1 MWFIMLYF
9 ELSIQKDMT
18 KLAIIQT
25 TIEDDNFEVFP
36 ITIQYEFTCGWFAT
50 KILSLEYM
58 ICSTAK
64 IGVKD
69 LEFLVREEIRRDNSF
84 NVEFV

>member
-1 MWFIMLYF
+1 
-9 ELSIQKDMT
+9 MT

-25 TIEDDNFEVFP
+25 TIEDDNFESFP
-36 ITIQYEFTCGWFAT
+36 LTIQYEYVCGWFAT

-58 ICSTAK
+58 ICSSAK
-64 IGVKD
+64 IGVND
-69 LEFLVREEIRRDNSF
+69 LEFLVREEIRRDNTF

>member
-1 MWFIMLYF
+1 
-9 ELSIQKDMT
+9 MT
-18 KLAIIQT
+18 KLAIIET

-36 ITIQYEFTCGWFAT
+36 VTIQYEYVCGWFAT

-58 ICSTAK
+58 ICSSAK
-64 IGVKD
+64 IGKND
-69 LEFLVREEIRRDNSF
+69 LEFLVREEIRRDNTF